1 MREPGREWPTC
12 KRLSEPVLHNLA
24 SREVAS
30 RFGSE
35 SILTPISV
43 SSADSDGSINMSAC
57 LALSLYHTS
66 FDRFV
71 VVAILCFFNRRTCQ
85 HQLSIQESADS
96 TGALECQD
104 PNKASTSASNLSEPT
119 CKAAARVEVS
129 LAKLKPATSPKLKP
143 AASIEQSS
151 HPIEPSNRTLEAAMV
166 SYAAP
171 KGLPQAANGRH
182 GDGKHPSQPAAKFH
196 KMLIKMLIYHLKIV

>member
-1 MREPGREWPTC
+1 M
-12 KRLSEPVLHNLA
+12 
-24 SREVAS
+24 
-30 RFGSE
+30 F
-35 SILTPISV
+35 
-43 SSADSDGSINMSAC
+43 AC

-71 VVAILCFFNRRTCQ
+71 VVVVWGLFNSRTCQ
-85 HQLSIQESADS
+85 HPVSIQESADS
-96 TGALECQD
+96 SGAQECQN

-129 LAKLKPATSPKLKP
+129 LAKPKPATSPKLKP

-171 KGLPQAANGRH
+171 RGLPQAANGRH

-196 KMLIKMLIYHLKIV
+196 QIVIKMLIYHWKIV